1 MAKKMIQIGA
11 GNIGRACIGRLF
23 HQANYEIYFSDINAE
38 LISMIHERKEYNV
51 RMVGKDFD
59 ETIKIDNVDKVSE
72 DREEFIRLSNEIE
85 IITTAVGVNIL
96 PKIASFIADIVSIRH
111 KYQNNN
117 PLNIMAC
124 ENTTGASSKLKES
137 VYNLLDVNI
146 REWIEKEKNIAFPNV
161 AIDCIVPNIENENP
175 LTVTCENFADLIID
189 RNVFIGNLPNV
200 EGLSLKENLNAYIER
215 KLFTL
220 NTGHAITAYL
230 GAQKNK
236 ETIYE
241 SINDS
246 QIKNIVLGA
255 MRESGEVLIKRHGF
269 RNEEHEA
276 YIQKILNRFFNPYL
290 KDSVFRVGRE
300 PIRKLSYNDRLIK
313 PILGTLEYNLRHD
326 NLLKGVIS
334 AFKFYSPDDKES
346 VELKSMLKNEKLE
359 KVILKITELDI
370 NKEKEKELYNEIYNE
385 LKPKKILNKNK
396 KIQNKENNKM
406 KVIIAKDSNKVGM
419 KVAAEIINL
428 LKVKKDAVLGLATGG
443 TAEAVYPHLIKSYNK
458 KEIDFKK
465 VKTINL
471 DEYKG
476 LDGKNEQSYRY
487 FMDKNLFEHVNIENK
502 NTFVPK
508 GIGDKEKNLKEFND
522 KINKNPRDLQLLGVG
537 ANGHIAFNEPN
548 DFLHSDALCVR
559 LDKKTIKANSR
570 YFKSEKQVPKEAFSM
585 GMGGILKAKKIVIA
599 AIGKNKASAIKELL
613 SHDKITTK
621 CPVTFLKLHN
631 DVTVIIDEEIA
642 KAIGYKSSKK

>member
-23 HQANYEIYFSDINAE
+23 HQANYKIYFSDINAE
-38 LISMIHERKEYNV
+38 LISVIHERKEYNV

-72 DREEFIRLSNEIE
+72 DREEFVRLSNEIK

-96 PKIASFIADIVSIRH
+96 PKIASFIADIVNIRH

-137 VYNLLDVNI
+137 VYNLLDLNI

-241 SINDS
+241 AINDS
-246 QIKNIVLGA
+246 EIKNIVLGA

-269 RNEEHEA
+269 KSEEHET

-300 PIRKLSYNDRLIK
+300 PMRKLSYNDRLIK

-326 NLLKGVIS
+326 NLLKGAIS

-487 FMDKNLFEHVNIENK
+487 FMDKNLFEHVNIEKK